1 MTAQPDLC
9 NDLLRGAD
17 EIAEFM
23 FGDKSKRRRV
33 YHLMGRLPVF
43 RLGNIVCA
51 RKSSLLSMIQDQEVS
66 SAGTQPI
73 ETTQRSA

>member
-1 MTAQPDLC
+1 MTEQSELC

-33 YHLMGRLPVF
+33 YHLMSRLPVF
-43 RLGNIVCA
+43 RLGNTVCA
-51 RKSSLLSMIQDQEVS
+51 RKSSLISMIQDQEAT
-66 SAGTQPI
+66 SAG
-73 ETTQRSA
+73 RK